1 MGFRSVPKYDERF
14 TEICGPT
21 NGDIV
26 EAVGPTVKHDGVT
39 FVPVDKEK
47 CMATFEAY
55 EDDDEDEDEDD
66 DDDDDN
72 DDGESPDERPRLYLP
87 MTTQD
92 GSITLFKHCG
102 GASTAVV
109 VSLQSF
115 LFDESN

>member
-55 EDDDEDEDEDD
+55 EDEDE
-66 DDDDDN
+66 